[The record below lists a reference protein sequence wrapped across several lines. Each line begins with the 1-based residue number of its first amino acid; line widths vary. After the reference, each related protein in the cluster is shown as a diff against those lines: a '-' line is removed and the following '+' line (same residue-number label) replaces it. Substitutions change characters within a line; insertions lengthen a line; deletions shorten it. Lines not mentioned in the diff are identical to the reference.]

1 MRRENKMNIM
11 IIAHE
16 RNLGGASKSLVTLAS
31 EMQRKGHKVMV
42 VVPFKSGQ
50 VYRKLLELGIPTK
63 KIFFGWW
70 MMPEYW
76 NAFMKFAFR
85 ILYALEW
92 IPQKK
97 IEKIV
102 KQENIQIIHS
112 NSSVIDIGARVSL
125 ERGIPHVWH
134 FREYGK
140 DDYRLEFLKGREN
153 SIAYVNNSGSQI
165 VFISKDLRKYYS
177 DICDEHCQ
185 VIYNGIPKEYLNEK
199 KYQIYGKQK
208 VIFLIAGNMQRTK
221 GHMTALKAAKFLLE
235 EGISGFEL
243 WIAGGVAATQDSR
256 EYAKEIKLFA
266 DDNLG
271 EHCKILGRV
280 SDMKSLREKADVELV
295 CSKREAFGRVTV
307 EAMMAGNPVIG
318 ADSGA
323 NTELIIDG
331 INGEL
336 FINGNAQKLANKMK
350 LFIQEPGKIASCGKK
365 ARECAKKMYTSEK
378 NTQNIENLYNN
389 IVTKTE
395 ILRKIK

>member
-1 MRRENKMNIM
+1 M

-31 EMQRKGHKVMV
+31 EMQRKGHKVIA

-50 VYRKLLELGIPTK
+50 VYRKLLELGILTK

-76 NAFMKFAFR
+76 NVFMKIAFR

-112 NSSVIDIGARVSL
+112 NSSAIDIGARVSAKTCV
-125 ERGIPHVWH
+125 PHVWH

-140 DDYRLEFLKGREN
+140 DDYRLEFLKGRKK
-153 SIAYVNNSGSQI
+153 SIAYVNNSDSQV
-165 VFISKDLRKYYS
+165 VFISKDLRNYYS

-185 VIYNGIPKEYLNEK
+185 VIYNGISKEYLNEK
-199 KYQIYGKQK
+199 KYQIAGKQK

-221 GHMTALKAAKFLLE
+221 GHMTALKAAKLLLD
-235 EGISGFEL
+235 EGISNFEL

-256 EYAKEIKLFA
+256 NYAKEIKQFV

-271 EHCKILGRV
+271 EHCKILGSV
-280 SDMKSLREKADVELV
+280 SDMKSLRAQTDVEIV
-295 CSKREAFGRVTV
+295 CSNREAFGRVTV

-323 NTELIIDG
+323 NLELIIDG

-336 FINGNAQKLANKMK
+336 FINGNAQKLANKMQ
-350 LFIQEPGKIASCGKK
+350 LFIQEPVKIVACGKK
-365 ARECAKKMYTSEK
+365 ARAYAEKFYTSEK
-378 NTQNIENLYNN
+378 NTQNIEELYYSLLGN
-389 IVTKTE
+389 
-395 ILRKIK
+395 RKESIINQCSN

>member
-280 SDMKSLREKADVELV
+280 SDMKKLREKADVELV
-295 CSKREAFGRVTV
+295 CSNREAFGRVTV

-323 NTELIIDG
+323 NTELIQDKK
-331 INGEL
+331 NGRIYKNGDAFDL
-336 FINGNAQKLANKMK
+336 SGKMQWFIEKEEH
-350 LFIQEPGKIASCGKK
+350 IEECGKNAFSCSK
-365 ARECAKKMYTSEK
+365 EQFISNINTERIELLYGKMLNEYSA
-378 NTQNIENLYNN
+378 Q
-389 IVTKTE
+389 
-395 ILRKIK
+395 